1 MLKKQKANIIIKEL
15 KKLYPTPKMALN
27 YSHHHEL
34 LFAVL
39 MSAQTTDVQV
49 NKVTEKLFKK
59 YPTLQSYINA
69 DPKKFEKDISSI
81 GLYKNKAKNIL
92 KTAKILHETYN
103 GILPK
108 NIEAITAFPGCGR
121 KTANVVLGV
130 AYNIAHGIAVD
141 THVTRLAKK
150 FGLTKNSDAKKI
162 EKELMEIIPKKEWV
176 HFTIRMIQYG
186 RDHSPARLI
195 AKTDPISLLLK
206 K

>member
-1 MLKKQKANIIIKEL
+1 MSKKQKANIIIKEL
-15 KKLYPTPKMALN
+15 KRLYPTPKMALN

-39 MSAQTTDVQV
+39 MSAQTTDAQV

-59 YPTLQSYINA
+59 YPTLQSYIDA
-69 DPKKFEKDISSI
+69 DKKEFEKDISSI

-92 KTAKILHETYN
+92 KTANILQEKYN
-103 GILPK
+103 GVLPK
-108 NIEAITAFPGCGR
+108 TIEEITQFPGCGR

-130 AYNIAHGIAVD
+130 AYNIAYGIAVD

-150 FGLTKNSDAKKI
+150 FGLTKHSDPKKI
-162 EKELMEIIPKKEWV
+162 EQELMTLLPKKEWA
-176 HFTIRMIQYG
+176 HITIRMIQYG
-186 RDHSPARLI
+186 RDHSPA
-195 AKTDPISLLLK
+195 KHKTYTDPISLALK